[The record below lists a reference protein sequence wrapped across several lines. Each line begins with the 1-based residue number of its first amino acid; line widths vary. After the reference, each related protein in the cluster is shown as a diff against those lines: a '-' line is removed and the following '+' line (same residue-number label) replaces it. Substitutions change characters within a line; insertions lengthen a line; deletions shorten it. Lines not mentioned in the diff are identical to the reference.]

1 MGEHR
6 LQARKVIWAANTH
19 LSHLGFAS
27 RRQVPVYTYACLTE
41 PIDATQQTLGEE
53 LAWGLTPAEQL
64 EATTRKLTD
73 GRLLFRSGFSYK
85 KELTVSE
92 QRELLFQGI
101 KKRYPNIK
109 EKQIKLW
116 VQEQKKRLTPNS
128 FHFFKNATSARIYC
142 NSRSN
147 ASGVFS
153 VSGFLRSGRYT
164 CLVMANVSSWPS
176 SRPYSYKRVHFKIL
190 EGEMPPN

>member
-1 MGEHR
+1 MVQPAALLQQLIMKLPKNVRVFTNSPVVGKKENTSGISLQMGEHR

-116 VQEQKKRLTPNS
+116 VQEQKKRLTTNS
-128 FHFFKNATSARIYC
+128 VKK
-142 NSRSN
+142 
-147 ASGVFS
+147 
-153 VSGFLRSGRYT
+153 
-164 CLVMANVSSWPS
+164 
-176 SRPYSYKRVHFKIL
+176 RPK
-190 EGEMPPN
+190 